1 MRQKKIPLD
10 LVFAVPFTLQVLGIV
25 SLVGYLSYRSG
36 QKAVEEMAYQLTQE
50 VGHRVEQNLEVLFH
64 QLNSIAKNNATLV
77 KQGR

>member
-36 QKAVEEMAYQLTQE
+36 QKAVEEMAYQLQE